1 MNEIIE
7 TFALQLLALIPS
19 LDIFK
24 SVTRKRVKCPI
35 QFISTFCYT
44 TYLCS
49 VTFQVEQLFVA
60 VILNP
65 SFDSAAVAAT
75 ADSGITLKRPIIV
88 LYIRSLFLCSFCLLM
103 HDISKTLQV

>member
-1 MNEIIE
+1 M
-7 TFALQLLALIPS
+7 
-19 LDIFK
+19 
-24 SVTRKRVKCPI
+24 
-35 QFISTFCYT
+35 
-44 TYLCS
+44 CS

-75 ADSGITLKRPIIV
+75 ADSSITLKRPIIV

-103 HDISKTLQV
+103 HDISKTFSSIEGHKKKMNGFECTKHEREREIIVDALSEKIQLIYF

>member
-1 MNEIIE
+1 MSKESEMSHSIYLH
-7 TFALQLLALIPS
+7 FLL
-19 LDIFK
+19 
-24 SVTRKRVKCPI
+24 
-35 QFISTFCYT
+35 
-44 TYLCS
+44 LCS

-75 ADSGITLKRPIIV
+75 ADSSITLKRPIIV